1 MTDKVFVESFD
12 VLQNGDEWAIA
23 FDIDDEPLMS
33 ADFLYAGGNAAVLL
47 RNKKKAYML
56 VNIFPQ
62 IREVLNKLDVIYIF
76 ERANGKVSKVYG
88 VNVSHV
94 EKIPY
99 PDDLEEQLETAVRE
113 LKEELGDEEFERLII
128 DLAKEYAKTTQKK

>member
-1 MTDKVFVESFD
+1 MTEKIFVESFD

-56 VNIFPQ
+56 VNIFPE
-62 IREVLNKLDVIYIF
+62 IREVLKKLEVIYIF
-76 ERANGKVSKVYG
+76 ERSNGKVSKVYG

-94 EKIPY
+94 DNIPY
-99 PDDLEEQLETAVRE
+99 PDDLEEQMKQAMTE
-113 LKEELGDEEFERLII
+113 LKEELGDEEFERLMI
-128 DLAKEYAKTTQKK
+128 DLAKEYAKTAQKK